1 MLLMCPGVLQVHNS
15 VILTTPRGRS
25 YWSTHFTDVETEE
38 GVSHTGQLEAVD
50 QDLIAVR
57 VSPTPARVSSS
68 VNGITMP
75 SCQKHITTSA
85 GMGIELLNLALAPPL
100 PAVLYW
106 SSPCLL
112 WAPVF
117 SSVNT

>member
-1 MLLMCPGVLQVHNS
+1 M
-15 VILTTPRGRS
+15 
-25 YWSTHFTDVETEE
+25 
-38 GVSHTGQLEAVD
+38 GQLEAVD

-57 VSPTPARVSSS
+57 VRPTPARVPFS
-68 VNGITMP
+68 VNGITTP
-75 SCQKHITTSA
+75 SSQKHTYKKYITTSA
-85 GMGIELLNLALAPPL
+85 GMGTELLAELLALAPPL

>member
-38 GVSHTGQLEAVD
+38 GVSHRGQLEAVD

-85 GMGIELLNLALAPPL
+85 GMGIELLNFLPWLPHCL
-100 PAVLYW
+100 LCYIGLVPAVSGPQY
-106 SSPCLL
+106 
-112 WAPVF
+112 F
-117 SSVNT
+117 HQ